1 MSAIDSDL
9 ELAMFV
15 LAERPSGSSSGG
27 EIVKLLL
34 VIGNFPHLTTVSMLV
49 GGMERKSDSHQT
61 GLSVAVI

>member
-34 VIGNFPHLTTVSMLV
+34 VIGNFPHLINRTVSGRNGKEM
-49 GGMERKSDSHQT
+49 KDSHQT